1 MMDNYTFGG
10 GLIGYMKDTY
20 TLNSTGNSNTGN
32 VTING
37 SDKGTNWWI
46 GNNRDYDPE

>member
-1 MMDNYTFGG
+1 MVSYTFDG
-10 GLIGYMKDTY
+10 GLIGHMKDTY
-20 TLNSTGNSNTGN
+20 TLNSAGNSNTGN

>member
-1 MMDNYTFGG
+1 MDSYTFGG

-20 TLNSTGNSNTGN
+20 TLNSAGNSNTGN
-32 VTING
+32 VTVNG